1 VFTSQWINCMIYSH
15 SSSQWLKMILSAALL
30 STDKYNQTLVL
41 EHTETAVNYITYFT
55 CTAAIVD
62 RQEAVLTTA
71 VRTSR

>member
-1 VFTSQWINCMIYSH
+1 
-15 SSSQWLKMILSAALL
+15 MILSAALL

-71 VRTSR
+71 VRTSRW